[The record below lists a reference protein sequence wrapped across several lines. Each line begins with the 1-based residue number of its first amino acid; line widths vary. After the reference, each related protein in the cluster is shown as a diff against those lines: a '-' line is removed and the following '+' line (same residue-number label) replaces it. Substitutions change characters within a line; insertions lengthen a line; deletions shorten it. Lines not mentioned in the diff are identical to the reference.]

1 MTSKKVN
8 QTIFRATRVY
18 TYDTLCAIPY
28 KNSVIK
34 FIINKL
40 EYLRINTFKYFNYSN
55 KLNMLIWVNKNEKTY
70 TYIKKKKK
78 KNDLKTPIIK
88 KIKKRKITLPNLQN
102 ENKTNYIKLIL
113 IKALLNK
120 FFFKKQKINFIDCQR
135 LNVYCEAVTRHQKQ
149 KAINL
154 TKHYLEVLKF
164 PLVTKRI
171 KRSRKNLLVFQLIFA
186 GLLGDAYSVS
196 KIIARSMQR
205 NKNQKAILALIE
217 FVVSKIFLVT
227 MNFKGITIQING
239 KFLKKFGNKKIRATK
254 QKIILGKHIPKQ
266 SINQDIDYGFS
277 EAKTYLGVLSIHVW
291 IKKT

>member
-55 KLNMLIWVNKNEKTY
+55 KLNILIWVNKNEKAY
-70 TYIKKKKK
+70 AYIKKKKK
-78 KNDLKTPIIK
+78 K

-102 ENKTNYIKLIL
+102 ENKISYIKLIL
-113 IKALLNK
+113 IKALLSK

-135 LNVYCEAVTRHQKQ
+135 LNIYCEAVTRHQKQ

-154 TKHYLEVLKF
+154 TKHY
-164 PLVTKRI
+164 
-171 KRSRKNLLVFQLIFA
+171 
-186 GLLGDAYSVS
+186 
-196 KIIARSMQR
+196 
-205 NKNQKAILALIE
+205 
-217 FVVSKIFLVT
+217 
-227 MNFKGITIQING
+227 
-239 KFLKKFGNKKIRATK
+239 
-254 QKIILGKHIPKQ
+254 
-266 SINQDIDYGFS
+266 
-277 EAKTYLGVLSIHVW
+277 
-291 IKKT
+291 